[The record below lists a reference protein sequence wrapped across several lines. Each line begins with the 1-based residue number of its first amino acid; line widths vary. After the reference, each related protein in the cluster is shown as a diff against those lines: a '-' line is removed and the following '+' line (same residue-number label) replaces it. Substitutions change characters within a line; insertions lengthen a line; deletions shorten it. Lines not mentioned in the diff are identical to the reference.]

1 MDDGEDDVMM
11 LDGVPEQL
19 VIDTK
24 DSEIDGT
31 ARDLAFNIIQS
42 IFVSCILKKVCDLM
56 AKRHCYG
63 CCGGKGR
70 NVF

>member
-31 ARDLAFNIIQS
+31 ARESSVQYNSVYFCLLYIEEGLRPGQTS
-42 IFVSCILKKVCDLM
+42 LLWVLC
-56 AKRHCYG
+56 
-63 CCGGKGR
+63 
-70 NVF
+70 